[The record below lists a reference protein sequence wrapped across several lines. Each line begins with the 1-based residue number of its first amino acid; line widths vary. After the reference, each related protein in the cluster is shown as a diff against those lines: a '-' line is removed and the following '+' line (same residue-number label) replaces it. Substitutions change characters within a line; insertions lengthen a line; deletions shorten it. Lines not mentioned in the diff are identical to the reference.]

1 MHAPKQQSRVVQ
13 ATPQS
18 AFDAVLGIAQAK
30 PYELRGVN
38 NELYR
43 LVFLRGKTALSWGT
57 LHLVEV
63 TAPAEGTTVSVTV
76 GGRDDAP
83 KALMDGWKHGK
94 AATKLLDAVESVLAG
109 GTTASAARCRVG
121 RMAAPTRRG
130 VGSAARAE
138 SKNRGWPAVR

>member
-1 MHAPKQQSRVVQ
+1 MHAPKTQSRAVQ

-18 AFDAVLGIAQAK
+18 AFDAVLGLAQAK

-38 NELYR
+38 NELGQ

-63 TAPAEGTTVSVTV
+63 APSSEGATITVTV

-83 KALMDGWKHGK
+83 KALMDGWKHNK
-94 AATKLLDAVESVLAG
+94 AAAKLLDSAEAVLG
-109 GTTASAARCRVG
+109 GSASAPHTPMDSHALLDDG
-121 RMAAPTRRG
+121 RTVPWTGPEFPT
-130 VGSAARAE
+130 A
-138 SKNRGWPAVR
+138 